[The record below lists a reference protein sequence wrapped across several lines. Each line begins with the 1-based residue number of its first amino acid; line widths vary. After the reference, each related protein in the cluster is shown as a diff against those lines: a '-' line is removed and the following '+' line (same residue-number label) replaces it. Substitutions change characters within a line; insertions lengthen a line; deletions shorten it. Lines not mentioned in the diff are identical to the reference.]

1 MDGSSTSGN
10 PVFDLV
16 VVTLLILVGGFF
28 AASEIALITAKR
40 HRLQQLA
47 EDGDGGVWAKVRWS
61 APDGSTRTGRAEVD
75 TGAKAGSAA
84 TVWNDSE
91 GRLARFKQPKRV
103 MVVSELPRNTMGKVQ
118 KNVLRETH
126 KQLYAKKAG

>member
-16 VVTLLILVGGFF
+16 VVSLLILVGGFF

-47 EDGDGGVWAKVRWS
+47 A
-61 APDGSTRTGRAEVD
+61 
-75 TGAKAGSAA
+75 
-84 TVWNDSE
+84 
-91 GRLARFKQPKRV
+91 
-103 MVVSELPRNTMGKVQ
+103 
-118 KNVLRETH
+118 
-126 KQLYAKKAG
+126 